1 MIAALARIPDPR
13 RTRGV
18 TLIELLVALVI
29 VATLTAAVTLAIPDF
44 GARRSDAAAEQL
56 AARIGLAC
64 ERAMVSGRDVGI
76 RVAVDGL
83 RFGQFEAGAF
93 QPWVDDP
100 SEPLRPRT
108 LSHGLQLQLMRDGR
122 VLEFDDNVAPQL
134 ACQAS
139 GELTPFELLLLRDAL
154 PLWRIRGL
162 ASGSVEREQVAQ

>member
-1 MIAALARIPDPR
+1 MPDPSR
-13 RTRGV
+13 ARGV

-64 ERAMVSGRDVGI
+64 ERAMGSGRDVGI
-76 RVAVDGL
+76 RVAADGL

-93 QPWVDDP
+93 QPWGDDP